1 MYVTPIKEFTIK
13 SKDRDQGMSN
23 KTAPNLNQGRSPKMD
38 QGMSNKKGA
47 MKQGRGTCSTL
58 KPFNLTYLNVLRS

>member
-13 SKDRDQGMSN
+13 PKDQGMSN

-38 QGMSNKKGA
+38 QGMSNK
-47 MKQGRGTCSTL
+47 RG
-58 KPFNLTYLNVLRS
+58 P

>member
-38 QGMSNKKGA
+38 QGMSNKKG
-47 MKQGRGTCSTL
+47 R
-58 KPFNLTYLNVLRS
+58 

>member
-23 KTAPNLNQGRSPKMD
+23 KTAPHNSPF
-38 QGMSNKKGA
+38 
-47 MKQGRGTCSTL
+47 L
-58 KPFNLTYLNVLRS
+58 